1 MLLGVM
7 TDAPIQIKNPEVV
20 RAIREVAARKGQP
33 ITQAL
38 GELAQAELD
47 RIDADEE
54 ARVQR
59 KLAAIREAVDALH
72 RLPRVGPLM
81 TDDDLYDE
89 DGLPR

>member
-1 MLLGVM
+1 MGVM

-47 RIDADEE
+47 RISVAEE

-59 KLAAIREAVDALH
+59 KLAAIREAVEALH
-72 RLPRVGPLM
+72 RLPRIGPQLA
-81 TDDDLYDE
+81 DDDFYDE
-89 DGLPR
+89 DGFPK

>member
-1 MLLGVM
+1 M

-47 RIDADEE
+47 RISVAEE

-59 KLAAIREAVDALH
+59 KLAAIREAVEALH
-72 RLPRVGPLM
+72 RLLRIGPQLA
-81 TDDDLYDE
+81 DDDFYDE
-89 DGLPR
+89 DGFPK

>member
-1 MLLGVM
+1 M
-7 TDAPIQIKNPEVV
+7 TNAPIQIKNPEVV
-20 RAIREVAARKGQP
+20 RAIREVAALKGQP

-38 GELAQAELD
+38 GELARAELD
-47 RIDADEE
+47 RINVDEE

-72 RLPRVGPLM
+72 RLPRLAPPP
-81 TDDDLYDE
+81 TDDDFYDE